1 MFDFVTNHKRL
12 ILIVLLVLIVP
23 PFALFGIDSYFTG
36 RDVSQVVARVGDY
49 AITQDEFSKGLR
61 DQQQALQRMSEG
73 RVDPAML
80 DNPELRQATL
90 ETLIQRHL
98 LLQSAS
104 GSGAV
109 VTDGQLQSMIS
120 ELQPFKDE
128 SGKFSFARYE
138 QFLRNEGMS
147 PVQFEARL
155 RQDIVLH
162 QISNGYGRTSFLP
175 RAVVERIASLSEQR
189 REVSQHVIEPARFMS
204 QVKPDPAAAR
214 LYYDAN
220 GGEFRTPEQARVEYV
235 TLSMEQLAQQVQ
247 VDPSEVK
254 KYYESNPKQ
263 FGTPETRQVS
273 HILVSVEGGA
283 KDKARAKADE
293 IYKPLQKNPA
303 GFAEAAKKHSQDTG
317 SATRGGD
324 LGRISRGTMKDTP
337 EFEEAAFKLK
347 PGEVSVPVETKHGF
361 HIIQVTAVQPAQI
374 KPLEEVRAQIE
385 GELRKQLAGRRFAEL
400 ADTFK
405 NVVYEQSDSLKPA
418 ADLLKTAPK
427 TSGWVTRNHADDPL
441 LNNPRLLAGIFSE
454 ESTRNRRNTEE
465 IEVAPGVL
473 VAARVV
479 EHKPAAVQPF
489 DEVRGAIEKRLVFL
503 EGGRLA
509 AAEGR
514 RLLGELKQG
523 KSVEVAWSAPQLV
536 SRMDRKA
543 LPDPVMRQAF
553 RMDVAALPSFAG
565 VETLTGTYFLLR
577 ITRVQEVEKIP
588 PEKIQA
594 VAEELRQVLAQETL
608 AAYVAGLRQKSGVK
622 IHKEFMEK
630 KDESAPAPGPTPT
643 PSDRPAPQRRG
654 VF

>member
-1 MFDFVTNHKRL
+1 MFDFVDKHKRL
-12 ILIVLLVLIVP
+12 IMLVLMLLIIP
-23 PFALFGIDSYFTG
+23 PFAMFGIETYFTG
-36 RDVSQVVARVGDY
+36 RDVGQSVARVGDY
-49 AITQDEFSKGLR
+49 TISQDEFAKGLR
-61 DQQQALQRMSEG
+61 DQQQGLQRMSEG
-73 RVDPAML
+73 RIDPSML
-80 DNPELRQATL
+80 DTPELRQATL
-90 ETLIQRHL
+90 ETLIQRRL

-155 RQDIVLH
+155 RQDIILH
-162 QISNGYGRTSFLP
+162 QISNGYGRTGFVP
-175 RAVVERIASLSEQR
+175 RAVAERIARLSEQR
-189 REVSQHVIEPARFMS
+189 REVSQHVIEPARFTS
-204 QVKPDPAAAR
+204 QVKTDPGAAKV
-214 LYYDAN
+214 YYDAN
-220 GGEFRTPEQARVEYV
+220 PGDFRTPEQARVEYV
-235 TLSMEQLAQQVQ
+235 TLSLELLSQQVQ

-254 KYYESNPKQ
+254 KYYENNLRQ
-263 FGTPETRQVS
+263 FGVPETRQVS
-273 HILVSVEGGA
+273 HILISVEGGA

-293 IYKPLQKNPA
+293 IYKQLQKNPA

-317 SATRGGD
+317 SAAKGGD
-324 LGRISRGTMKDTP
+324 LGRIGRGTMKDTP

-347 PGEVSVPVETKHGF
+347 TGEVSPPVETRHGY
-361 HIIQVTAVQPAQI
+361 HIIQVTALQPAQI
-374 KPLEEVRAQIE
+374 KPLEEVRAQVE
-385 GELRKQLAGRRFAEL
+385 GELRKQMAGRRFAEL

-418 ADLLKTAPK
+418 AELVKSAPK
-427 TSGWVTRNHADDPL
+427 TSGWITRNHADDPL
-441 LNNPRLLAGIFSE
+441 LNNPRLLSGIFSE
-454 ESTRNRRNTEE
+454 ESTKNRRNTEE
-465 IEVAPGVL
+465 VEVAPGVL
-473 VAARVV
+473 VAARVL

-489 DEVRGAIEKRLVFL
+489 DEVRGAIEKRLALL
-503 EGGRLA
+503 EAGRLA

-553 RMDVAALPSFAG
+553 RMDISTLPSFAG
-565 VETLTGTYFLLR
+565 VETLPGTYFLLR
-577 ITRVQEVEKIP
+577 ITRVQEIDKIP

-594 VAEELRQVLAQETL
+594 AAEELRQVQAQETL
-608 AAYVAGLRQKSGVK
+608 AAYVAGLRQKAGVK
-622 IHKEFMEK
+622 INKEYLEK
-630 KDESAPAPGPTPT
+630 KDENIPAPAPT
-643 PSDRPAPQRRG
+643 PSDRPAPRKRG
-654 VF
+654 AF